1 VGNGFL
7 PSMIATT
14 LVAAVL
20 SVAPAPAAGQQ
31 PLPTPTTTWNPP
43 LTPDGQP
50 DIGGH
55 WSQQNGITTYSIQEG
70 ESDRAEHINITGQ
83 EAATGRPIVDP
94 PDGRIPYQPWAAER
108 AQFLYDEHRQP
119 SQLEYVDPVSRS
131 FLDGVP
137 RINYRGTMRIAQSP
151 GQVVMINEYNHTYRV
166 IPIDGSPHIG
176 ADLKLWMGDSRGHW
190 EGNTLVVD
198 VTNNNEHTW
207 FDIVG
212 SFHSD
217 ALHVVERWT
226 FVSPERIDY
235 EATIED
241 PKVFARPWEILV
253 NLGRRDNY
261 EIWEFAIWE
270 GNQFVEN
277 TLGPSPDV
285 KRNPW

>member
-1 VGNGFL
+1 VCKRFL
-7 PSMIATT
+7 TSMIAMTM
-14 LVAAVL
+14 VAAVV
-20 SVAPAPAAGQQ
+20 SVAPAPAAGQ
-31 PLPTPTTTWNPP
+31 PLPTPATTWKSP

-55 WSQQNGITTYSIQEG
+55 WTQQNEVTTYSIQAG
-70 ESDRAEHINITGQ
+70 VADREEHTRIQGS
-83 EAATGRPIVDP
+83 EEATGRPIVDP

-108 AQFLYDEHRQP
+108 ARFLYEQHLQP
-119 SQLEYVDPVSRS
+119 SQVEYLDPVSRS

-137 RINYRGTMRIAQSP
+137 RINYRGTMRVVQSP
-151 GQVVMINEYNHTYRV
+151 GYVVIINEFNHAYRV

-198 VTNNNEHTW
+198 VTNHNEHTW

-217 ALHVVERWT
+217 ALHLVERWT

-235 EATIED
+235 EVTISD
-241 PKVFARPWEILV
+241 PKVYARHWRILV
-253 NLGRRDNY
+253 NMGRVEDY
-261 EIWEFAIWE
+261 EIWEEAIWE
-270 GNQFVEN
+270 GNDLVEN
-277 TLGPSPDV
+277 VMGAPPEV
-285 KRNPW
+285 KRSPW